1 MPHLRRAVSPAWWP
15 IPRKVGGVWAVK
27 PAPGPHSLR
36 RSMPLAVLVR
46 DVLRYAKTLRE
57 ARYIV
62 ARGYIKVDGRVRREY
77 KFPVGVMDVVE
88 VVPTGEVYRLVP
100 DPVSYIKPVQIPS
113 DEADLKL
120 LRIEGKNYVSGNRI
134 QLHFHDGR
142 NLILPA
148 DVGLRFKTFDSVV
161 YSISGKSVRQ
171 HIPFKLGVQSM
182 VFDGSNVGFMGT
194 VVEIN
199 WTLKRRLSTV
209 ALKSGEEVKR
219 TILDYVMPV
228 GESAPILKL
237 Q

>member
-15 IPRKVGGVWAVK
+15 IPRKIGGVWTVR
-27 PAPGPHSLR
+27 PSTGPHSLS
-36 RSMPLAVLVR
+36 RSMPLAIFVR
-46 DVLRYAKTLRE
+46 DVLRYAKTLKE

-62 ARGYIKVDGRVRREY
+62 ARGYIKVDGRVRRDY
-77 KFPVGVMDVVE
+77 KFPIGVMDIVE
-88 VVPTGEVYRLVP
+88 IVPTGEIYRLVP

-113 DEADLKL
+113 DEADLKI
-120 LRIEGKNYVSGNRI
+120 LRVEGKNYVSGGRV

-148 DVGLRFKTFDSVV
+148 DVGLRYKTFDAVV
-161 YSISGKSVRQ
+161 YSLSGRSVKQ
-171 HIPFKLGVQSM
+171 HIPFKLGVFSM
-182 VFDGSNVGFMGT
+182 VFDGSNVGFLGN

-209 ALKSGEEVKR
+209 ALKNGDEVKR
-219 TILDYVMPV
+219 TILSYVMPI
-228 GESAPILKL
+228 GEASPVLKV